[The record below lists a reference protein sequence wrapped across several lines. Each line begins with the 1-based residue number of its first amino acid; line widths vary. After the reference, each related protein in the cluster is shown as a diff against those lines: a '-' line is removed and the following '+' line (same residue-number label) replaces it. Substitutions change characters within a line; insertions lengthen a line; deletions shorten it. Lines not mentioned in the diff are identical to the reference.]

1 VPIVGHSLRD
11 KQERNAELP
20 VGHQQIA
27 SVITRVAARLAHV
40 CKVLRHS
47 PPLLW
52 VLVGLV
58 LSCSA
63 SFCYFELRLHRLRIE
78 SLNGEIVDHVA
89 KQLSDRLAKSLIDLS
104 LIADDP
110 AVAAFLLTPDEPHRI
125 QAERRLLW
133 WAEHEKSYFVLRLI
147 DVRGREWIRIN
158 NDSGG
163 PRLVTRE
170 ALQDKSNRYFFSDAI
185 GLNKG
190 EAYMSALDLHVE
202 RGAIEDPP
210 HPTVRVATP
219 LFDRNLQ
226 RRGVLVL
233 NYQAREML
241 DEADGSSLGGG
252 TIEIMNSAGYF
263 LKAASP
269 SMEWGFMLPGRER
282 MTFQSLHPVAW
293 SQITSSDYGIA
304 HEGGTA
310 FIYRTVTPRA
320 LARRDDVT
328 FTSIVQSPTSAD
340 SWIIVAALTDS
351 STAAYSRS
359 LILWTSAVDTLILAT
374 IFIVGRSFVLIRWQR
389 AEAERELKQQAKMLE
404 LAEDSI
410 YIFGWG
416 TFRLTFMNGGAE
428 KLHGWRREQM
438 LGKVWKEFCDIRQL
452 RLPVPFETITEGIQK
467 NNTWVGEVRSC
478 SREGQEMFSLSRW
491 TLLRDSTGAPVS
503 MLIISHDIT
512 DRKRAEEEAAR
523 AQRDTELFLNS
534 IPSLLVSLSSAGA
547 ITRWNPAAESS
558 FGVSGAQACGKTL
571 LSCGVDWAGADPELE
586 ILIKMGD
593 ANKEALNHIK
603 IMKSGEIR
611 LIGLRVT
618 RVRDGGNTAGYL
630 IVGADITERV
640 ALETQL
646 RQAQKM
652 EAIGQLAAGIAH
664 EINTPTQYVS
674 DNTTFLQESWSGIS
688 RLLATSTRLR
698 EEAASGHVSEASL
711 AEFDAIR
718 EEIDLEY
725 LLGEIPQALSQSLDG
740 LHRVS
745 KITRAMKEFS
755 HPGQESKKAV
765 DINHAVETTV
775 TVARNEWKYIADVE
789 THLDASLPQV
799 PCLAGEFNQVLL
811 NLIVNAAQAIAEA
824 RGGRAAG
831 DDAPKGKITITTLRV
846 DVWAE
851 IRITDTGCGIP
862 ERCRNRIFEPFF
874 TTKEVGKGTGQGLA
888 LAHNV
893 IVQGHGGRIWF
904 ESEAGVG
911 TTFFLRIP
919 LQAADPA
926 ITNAVTAQRADE
938 E

>member
-1 VPIVGHSLRD
+1 VVY
-11 KQERNAELP
+11 
-20 VGHQQIA
+20 QQIA
-27 SVITRVAARLAHV
+27 SVGTKVGKRFARA
-40 CKVLRHS
+40 CKLLRHS

-63 SFCYFELRLHRLRIE
+63 TFCYFEHRLHRLEVE

-89 KQLSDRLAKSLIDLS
+89 KQFSDRLAKSLFDLS

-110 AVAAFLLTPDEPHRI
+110 AIEAFLSTPDKPHRI

-133 WAEHEKSYFVLRLI
+133 WAEHEKSYFALRLI
-147 DVRGREWIRIN
+147 DVRGMEWIRVN
-158 NDSGG
+158 NASSG
-163 PRLVTRE
+163 PKLVRRE
-170 ALQDKSNRYFFSDAI
+170 ALQDKSNRYFFSEAI
-185 GLNKG
+185 QRNKG
-190 EAYMSALDLHVE
+190 EAYISALDLSVE
-202 RGAIEDPP
+202 RGTIEDPP

-219 LFDRNLQ
+219 LFDRNLH

-233 NYQAREML
+233 NYQASEML
-241 DEADGSSLGGG
+241 DEADGVSLGGEA
-252 TIEIMNSAGYF
+252 IEILNSDGYF
-263 LKAASP
+263 LKAVSR
-269 SMEWGFMLPGRER
+269 SMEWGFILPGRER
-282 MTFQSLHPVAW
+282 MTFQSLYPLAW

-304 HEGGTA
+304 HEAGTT
-310 FIYRTVTPRA
+310 FVYRTVNPLA
-320 LARRDDVT
+320 LARRTDVT
-328 FTSIVQSPTSAD
+328 FTSIVQSPTSSG
-340 SWIIVAALTDS
+340 SWIIVAPLKDS
-351 STAAYSRS
+351 STAAYSRA
-359 LILWTSAVDTLILAT
+359 LILWTSVVDVLVLAP
-374 IFIVGRSFVLIRWQR
+374 IFIVGRSYVLIRLQR
-389 AEAERELKQQAKMLE
+389 AEAEREVKQQAKLLE

-410 YIFGWG
+410 YIVAWG

-428 KLHGWRREQM
+428 KLHGWRREEL
-438 LGKVWKEFCDIRQL
+438 LGMPWNELRNVLQL
-452 RLPVPFETITEGIQK
+452 RLPISLETITAEIEK
-467 NNTWVGEVRSC
+467 NNTWEGEIRRRARDGRQMVC
-478 SREGQEMFSLSRW
+478 LSRW
-491 TLLRDSTGAPVS
+491 TLQRDSKGAPTS

-512 DRKRAEEEAAR
+512 ARKRAEEETAR

-534 IPSLLVSLSSAGA
+534 IPSLLISLDSAGF
-547 ITRWNPAAESS
+547 ITRWNQAAESIL
-558 FGVSGAQACGKTL
+558 GVSAVQACGKTL
-571 LSCGVDWAGADPELE
+571 SSCGVDWAGADPEVE
-586 ILIKMGD
+586 ILVHMGD
-593 ANKEALNHIK
+593 ANEGAFDHIK
-603 IMKSGEIR
+603 IVKSEEKR

-618 RVRDGGNTAGYL
+618 RVRDGSHTAGYL

-674 DNTTFLQESWSGIS
+674 DNTTFLQETWSGVS
-688 RLLATSTRLR
+688 RLLAISIRLR
-698 EEAASGHVSEASL
+698 EEAASGLVSEASL

-789 THLDASLPQV
+789 THFDNSLPPV

-811 NLIVNAAQAIAEA
+811 NLIVNASQAIAEA
-824 RGGRAAG
+824 RGGRAA
-831 DDAPKGKITITTLRV
+831 DDGASKGKITITTLKA
-846 DVWAE
+846 DEWAE

-862 ERCRNRIFEPFF
+862 LRNRTRIFEPFF

-904 ESEAGVG
+904 ESDAGIG

-919 LQAADPA
+919 LQPADPA
-926 ITNAVTAQRADE
+926 VANAMTFQRVNE